1 MYVYAYFPDE
11 ANTVLKLKIVFQ
23 QSEWTQAFNV

>member
-23 QSEWTQAFNV
+23 QSGVDPGI